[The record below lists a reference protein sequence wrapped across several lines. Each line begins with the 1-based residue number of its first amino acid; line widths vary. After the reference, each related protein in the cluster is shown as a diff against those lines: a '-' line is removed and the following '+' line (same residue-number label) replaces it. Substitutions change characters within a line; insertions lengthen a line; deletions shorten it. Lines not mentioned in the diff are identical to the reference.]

1 MTIHH
6 VDHCRLVSYDDD
18 ICENYI
24 DDETHNSM
32 KNQIETFSDVK
43 NEVKDVPKIILWV
56 RHLRAKIPR
65 VGRHNIV
72 VFLSSVLSF
81 ASCSIVLL
89 CLGLFSNVLVK
100 ILGGI
105 CRSAAG

>member
-43 NEVKDVPKIILWV
+43 NEVKDVPKIIQWV

-65 VGRHNIV
+65 VGRHIS
-72 VFLSSVLSF
+72 LSSYHQYYHLHPVQLYSY
-81 ASCSIVLL
+81 A
-89 CLGLFSNVLVK
+89 
-100 ILGGI
+100 
-105 CRSAAG
+105 